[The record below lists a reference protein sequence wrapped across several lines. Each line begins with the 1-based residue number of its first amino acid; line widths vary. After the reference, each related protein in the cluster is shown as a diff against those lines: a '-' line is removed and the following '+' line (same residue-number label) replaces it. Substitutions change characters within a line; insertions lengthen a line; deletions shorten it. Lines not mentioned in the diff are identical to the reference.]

1 MFMKSY
7 YAFPACLLAAV
18 VLTGCV
24 QPQKNLQRDPP
35 SPIAGVQLSS
45 NVQSARP
52 DAFAAPLEVVRY
64 DRYLLVST
72 SPSQAQRA
80 PLEQVIDIR
89 IPASLSPT
97 VADAMR
103 YALRQSGFSLCSIT
117 SANRVLYSQALP
129 AVHHQFGPIR
139 LSDALQILAGPAWQL
154 EVDSVQR
161 VVCHSLRDG
170 FRLPPEPTPAPIAS
184 SHFLQP
190 PAIKSVAPTVQPQP
204 TPAPARQRMLK

>member
-1 MFMKSY
+1 MKPHYVFSL
-7 YAFPACLLAAV
+7 CLLTAA

-24 QPQKNLQRDPP
+24 QPQKNLQRDAV
-35 SPIAGVQLSS
+35 SPVTGVRLSS
-45 NVQSARP
+45 NVQSAQP
-52 DAFAAPLEVVRY
+52 DVFATPLEVVRY

-89 IPASLSPT
+89 IPVSLTPT

-117 SANRVLYSQALP
+117 SANRVLYHQALP
-129 AVHHQFGPIR
+129 AVHHQLGPIR

-154 EVDSVQR
+154 DVDSVQR

-170 FRLPPEPTPAPIAS
+170 FRLPPEPTPAPVHS
-184 SHFLQP
+184 NGFLQP
-190 PAIKSVAPTVQPQP
+190 PAIQSVAPTVQPQP

>member
-1 MFMKSY
+1 MKPHYVFSL
-7 YAFPACLLAAV
+7 CLLASS

-24 QPQKNLQRDPP
+24 QSQKNLPRDPV
-35 SPIAGVQLSS
+35 SPLVGVNLSS

-52 DAFAAPLEVVRY
+52 DVFAAPQEVVRY

-117 SANRVLYSQALP
+117 SANRVLYNQALP
-129 AVHHQFGPIR
+129 AVHYQLGPIR
-139 LSDALQILAGPAWQL
+139 LSEALQILAGPAWQL
-154 EVDSVQR
+154 EVDAVQR

-170 FRLPPEPTPAPIAS
+170 FRLPPEPRSAPIVNS
-184 SHFLQP
+184 NFLQP
-190 PAIKSVAPTVQPQP
+190 PAIKAVAPVVQSQP